1 MVKVYFADLVRN
13 AVIVYQVQEI
23 NKRVVKVKDVVTGKM
38 ICKPKES
45 EVGKFCITVPEAYE
59 YLSLYYNKEIKEK
72 FAGINLLKNEIDRL
86 RNEVKLLRIKQK
98 ACKNRKTILENG
110 KINTGI

>member
-38 ICKPKES
+38 IVSQKK
-45 EVGKFCITVPEAYE
+45 
-59 YLSLYYNKEIKEK
+59 
-72 FAGINLLKNEIDRL
+72 
-86 RNEVKLLRIKQK
+86 VK
-98 ACKNRKTILENG
+98 
-110 KINTGI
+110 